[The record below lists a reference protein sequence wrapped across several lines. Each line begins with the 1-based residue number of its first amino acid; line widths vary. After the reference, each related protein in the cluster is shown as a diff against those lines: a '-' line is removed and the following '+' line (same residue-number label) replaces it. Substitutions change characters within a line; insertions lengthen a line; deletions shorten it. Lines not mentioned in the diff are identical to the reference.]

1 MHQLITHSFLSDDY
15 LEIFEEFL
23 FYQLFKY
30 KQIAEREKKIK
41 SLLHSEFRWKAKLAK
56 AISIENQY

>member
-1 MHQLITHSFLSDDY
+1 MHQLITHSFLGDDY

-30 KQIAEREKKIK
+30 KQIAEREKKFN
-41 SLLHSEFRWKAKLAK
+41 LFFTQNFDGKL
-56 AISIENQY
+56 N